1 MIVCVRTITQQD
13 FPDKWTAIVDKV
25 HHFIQNNDINQW
37 YGALQAF
44 YQLCK
49 IYEYKSAKDREPY
62 HKAMRVLLP
71 MFLER
76 LCQLNEDQSDLS
88 VLTQKQ
94 ILKIFFTFIQVKP
107 YCLFNS
113 RLSKTNH
120 CNLFSLFCHWMF
132 WTIITHLHGSKYVI

>member
-107 YCLFNS
+107 YNLLNLRLF
-113 RLSKTNH
+113 KTNQ

-132 WTIITHLHGSKYVI
+132 WTIITYQHGSKYVT